1 MRLFV
6 QGDDGPNSADWQERM
21 LQAAAVMI
29 ILIITA
35 MTPHGDPAVVGHSTV
50 VDPVCGMTSRSHNQQ
65 TPLRLS
71 RQNLPFLF
79 GRLRTKFAATPEQY
93 LDKSKAPVAAA
104 VPEGTIYTCPMA
116 SPRSGR

>member
-1 MRLFV
+1 
-6 QGDDGPNSADWQERM
+6 
-21 LQAAAVMI
+21 MI

-50 VDPVCGMTSRSHNQQ
+50 VDPVCGMTVDPTTSKHRYDYHGKTYHFCSE
-65 TPLRLS
+65 
-71 RQNLPFLF
+71 
-79 GRLRTKFAATPEQY
+79 GCRTKFAATPEQY